1 MPSFSLLLVA
11 LCISAATLYA
21 ANQSAQQSST
31 AEKLKV
37 KQGSQNPEAGQLY
50 LQGRS
55 YLDKQTL
62 ADLKIAVTYFN
73 QAIGKDPGYAL
84 AYSGLARVYAL
95 LPDYGDSPAE
105 DHPKA
110 MALARRALELDP
122 TLSEPHAVLGGQMM
136 ALDWDFAGGVA
147 EFKKAVALDPND
159 AQVHYRYAVN
169 ISIVGG
175 MEPVALAEINRAHE
189 LDPLRR
195 DISVWVG
202 SVYTYARR
210 FDEAIVACK
219 KVANDN
225 PSFADAHDCLAS
237 AYWGKKMYPQV
248 IEEYKIEDQLSHD
261 DFASALVQGF
271 GSGGWPGALRKCT
284 ETLLAKRKSQPSSS
298 YGTAYQ
304 IAQCYAD
311 LGDKDQAFQWL
322 DTALQEHDENLTGL
336 QTDFVFDPIR
346 SDPRFA
352 ELVRIVGLPR

>member
-1 MPSFSLLLVA
+1 MRSFSLLLVA

-31 AEKLKV
+31 SEKLKV

-62 ADLKIAVTYFN
+62 ADLKTAVTYFN
-73 QAIGKDPGYAL
+73 QAIAKDPGYAL

-95 LPDYGDSPAE
+95 LPDYGNSPAE
-105 DHPKA
+105 HHPKA

-147 EFKKAVALDPND
+147 EFKKAVALDPN

-169 ISIVGG
+169 ISIIGG

-202 SVYTYARR
+202 NVYTYARR

-261 DFASALVQGF
+261 GFASALVQGF

-284 ETLLAKRKSQPSSS
+284 EPCWQNARVSLRHPTGRRIRLLSVMPTWATKIRLSS
-298 YGTAYQ
+298 G
-304 IAQCYAD
+304 
-311 LGDKDQAFQWL
+311 
-322 DTALQEHDENLTGL
+322 LT
-336 QTDFVFDPIR
+336 PR
-346 SDPRFA
+346 SRNTMK
-352 ELVRIVGLPR
+352 I